1 MIPERCWINQRSVA
15 GEESSE
21 SAMEETMQAIKQI
34 DLEQKPIAIAKLP
47 DEHTTRSLLSLL
59 MGLAEARQTTVSPEG
74 LKLYTRRLSSFPLS
88 DVKVILQ
95 RISQEPRAEGE
106 TAFPALPD
114 IEAMVR
120 QYQVGLRVQK
130 AREERERSEAQ
141 EFDIFLRQRMSE
153 GESKESILQ
162 RFPSLSRSW
171 QIWRGELVR
180 TEDQKTKASGA

>member
-1 MIPERCWINQRSVA
+1 MYSIS
-15 GEESSE
+15 
-21 SAMEETMQAIKQI
+21 QI
-34 DLEQKPIAIAKLP
+34 DSQPKQNAISKPP
-47 DEHTTRSLLSLL
+47 DKQFLISVTMLL
-59 MGLAEARQTTVSPEG
+59 MGLAEARQATVSPET
-74 LKLYTRRLSSFPLS
+74 LKLYTQRLSCFPLS
-88 DVKVILQ
+88 EVKVILQ

-106 TAFPALPD
+106 TSFPALPD

-162 RFPSLSRSW
+162 RFPSLSRAW

-180 TEDQKTKASGA
+180 TEDRKTKAAGE